1 MDRLLNVAI
10 IGCGNLMYHFVYD
23 CMKRLPF
30 RLAAVSHTDEAE
42 LNRFTDRYHVPKIYR
57 DYKEMLHYEQ
67 LDAVICFPADVHS
80 HYSMAKD
87 CLLAQVH
94 VFMERP
100 PCFTRLQA
108 QELLELQIRTQKY
121 VMTRFN
127 KRFTTAYMM
136 AKELIER
143 EEFGPVTMFLSKFQG
158 SESASDELFLFNH
171 VSHHIDL
178 ARYLLG
184 EFKSVHVD
192 KIKVNEHMV
201 GFNISFIANSGAI
214 GVIQSGSLQKIEYPM
229 ERVEITG
236 IGSNVIVDN
245 IRSVEY
251 NRPAPKRDGFQ
262 LEKLA
267 DGGDTLLW
275 NPNHGNMSNYSYYG
289 FEQQMFH
296 FITSILNGVAPMPHM
311 GDTIHTIEQ
320 LELIHSL
327 IQEES

>member
-1 MDRLLNVAI
+1 MDKLLNIAI

-23 CMKRLPF
+23 CMKQIPF
-30 RLAAVSHTDEAE
+30 KLAAVSHTDEAE
-42 LNRFTDRYHVPKIYR
+42 LNRFTDRYHVPKVYP
-57 DYKEMLHYEQ
+57 DYKEMLHNEQ

-80 HYSMAKD
+80 HYSIAKD
-87 CLLAQVH
+87 CLLAHVH

-100 PCFTRLQA
+100 PCLTMEQA
-108 QELLELQIRTQKY
+108 NDLLELQNRTQKY

-136 AKELIER
+136 AKEITQR
-143 EEFGPVTMFLSKFQG
+143 EEFGPVTMFMSKFQG

-184 EFKSVHVD
+184 EIKSLHVD
-192 KIKVNEHMV
+192 TIKVSEHRV
-201 GFNISFIANSGAI
+201 GFNISFVTVSGAI

-251 NRPAPKRDGFQ
+251 NRPSPKRDGFQ

-296 FITSILNGVAPMPHM
+296 FIMSIVNGAAPTPHM
-311 GDTIHTIEQ
+311 QDTIHTIELLEQ
-320 LELIHSL
+320 IYELI
-327 IQEES
+327 QKET

>member
-1 MDRLLNVAI
+1 MDKLLKIAI

-23 CMKRLPF
+23 CMKLIPF
-30 RLAAVSHTDEAE
+30 KLAAVSHTDQAE
-42 LNRFTDRYHVPKIYR
+42 LSRFTDRYRVPKVYMN
-57 DYKEMLHYEQ
+57 YKEMLANEQ
-67 LDAVICFPADVHS
+67 VDAVICFPTDVHS
-80 HYSMAKD
+80 HYTIAKD
-87 CLLAQVH
+87 CLQANVH

-100 PCFTRLQA
+100 PCFTLEQA
-108 QELLELQIRTQKY
+108 RKLLELQNRTQKY
-121 VMTRFN
+121 MMTRFN

-136 AKELIER
+136 AKEIIQR
-143 EEFGPVTMFLSKFQG
+143 EEFGPITMFMSKFQG
-158 SESASDELFLFNH
+158 SESASDETFLFNH

-184 EFKSVHVD
+184 EIQSVHVD
-192 KIKVNEHMV
+192 KIKISDHRV
-201 GFNISFIANSGAI
+201 GFNISFITETGAI

-236 IGSNVIVDN
+236 IDRNVIVDN

-267 DGGDTLLW
+267 DGSDTLLW

-289 FEQQMFH
+289 FENQMHH
-296 FITSILNGVAPMPHM
+296 FVTSILSHTVPTPNMQ
-311 GDTIHTIEQ
+311 DTIHTIEL
-320 LELIHSL
+320 LEQISSL
-327 IQEES
+327 ISSD

>member
-1 MDRLLNVAI
+1 MEKLLNIAI

-23 CMKRLPF
+23 CMKRMPF
-30 RLAAVSHTDEAE
+30 RLAAVSHTNEAE
-42 LNRFTDRYHVPKIYR
+42 LNRFTDRYVVPKVYR
-57 DYKEMLHYEQ
+57 DHNDMLKHEQ
-67 LDAVICFPADVHS
+67 LDAVICFPTDVHS
-80 HYSMAKD
+80 HYTIAKD
-87 CLLAQVH
+87 CLLAHTH

-100 PCFTRLQA
+100 PCLTMEQARDLLDLQNH
-108 QELLELQIRTQKY
+108 TQKY

-136 AKELIER
+136 AKEIIER
-143 EEFGPVTMFLSKFQG
+143 DEFGSITMYMSKFQG
-158 SESASDELFLFNH
+158 SESASDEAFLFNH

-184 EFKSVHVD
+184 EIKSVHVD
-192 KIKVNEHMV
+192 KVKVNDHMV
-201 GFNISFIANSGAI
+201 GFNISFITDSSAI

-245 IRSVEY
+245 IRHLEY

-262 LEKLA
+262 LEKLV

-275 NPNHGNMSNYSYYG
+275 NPNHGNMSNFSYYG
-289 FEQQMFH
+289 FEHQMHH
-296 FITSILNGVAPMPHM
+296 FITSILNHAVPTPNMQ
-311 GDTIHTIEQ
+311 DTIHTIEL
-320 LELIHSL
+320 LEQINTL
-327 IQEES
+327 IQKE